1 MCHLMSE
8 VKCADCPYVTCNK
21 HPQFFLA
28 LQCAMR
34 RYEKTSK
41 SSAQKK

>member
-1 MCHLMSE
+1 MCHMMSE
-8 VKCADCPYVTCNK
+8 VKCADCPFVSCNK

-34 RYEKTSK
+34 MYDEQPK
-41 SSAQKK
+41 SSTGRK